1 MKPFHFQ
8 RFSIAQSQ
16 EVFRVGTDGVLLG
29 ALANC
34 MEAQN
39 ILEVGTGTG
48 LIALMLAQRN
58 SNAQILALDIDE
70 KATELSRENF
80 KNSPFSDRLIS
91 INRDFKL
98 FETERK
104 FDLIVCNPPYFEKI
118 PFSQKDVL
126 ARQQVELNF
135 EQLIKKTAEILACE
149 GVFSVIIPKA
159 YENYF
164 IRKSV
169 DFGLKPHRVV
179 NIRGNV
185 KNEIKRCVL
194 EFGFSTKNLCKI
206 ELVLESS
213 PRKYSSEYI
222 ILTKDF
228 HVFK

>member
-29 ALANC
+29 ALATC
-34 MEAQN
+34 IEAQN

-48 LIALMLAQRN
+48 LISLMLAQRN

-91 INRDFKL
+91 ITQDFKL
-98 FETERK
+98 FETEQK
-104 FDLIVCNPPYFEKI
+104 FDLIVCNPPYFEKMEH
-118 PFSQKDVL
+118 SQKDVL

>member
-58 SNAQILALDIDE
+58 PNAQILALDINE

-80 KNSPFSDRLIS
+80 KNSPFSERLTS
-91 INRDFKL
+91 INQNFKA
-98 FETERK
+98 FETQQK
-104 FDLIVCNPPYFEKI
+104 FDLIVCNPPYFENNFI
-118 PFSQKDVL
+118 QKS
-126 ARQQVELNF
+126 
-135 EQLIKKTAEILACE
+135 I
-149 GVFSVIIPKA
+149 
-159 YENYF
+159 
-164 IRKSV
+164 
-169 DFGLKPHRVV
+169 DFGLKIHKIV
-179 NIRGNV
+179 NIRGNI

-194 EFGFSTKNLCKI
+194 EFGFSTKKLS
-206 ELVLESS
+206 ETDLVLESS

>member
-48 LIALMLAQRN
+48 LITLMLAQRN
-58 SNAQILALDIDE
+58 PDTQILALDINE

-80 KNSPFSDRLIS
+80 KNSPFSERLTS
-91 INRDFKL
+91 INQDFKA
-98 FETERK
+98 FETQQK
-104 FDLIVCNPPYFEKI
+104 FDLIVCNPPYFEKMES
-118 PFSQKDVL
+118 SQKDVL

-135 EQLIKKTAEILACE
+135 EQLIGKSVEILAFE
-149 GVFSVIIPKA
+149 GVFSVIIPKK
-159 YENYF
+159 YENHF
-164 IRKSV
+164 IQKSI
-169 DFGLKPHRVV
+169 DFGLKIHKIV

-194 EFGFSTKNLCKI
+194 EFGFSTKNLCKT
-206 ELVLESS
+206 EMVLESS

-222 ILTKDF
+222 VLTKDF

>member
-29 ALANC
+29 AVANC

-58 SNAQILALDIDE
+58 PNAQILALDINE

-80 KNSPFSDRLIS
+80 KNSPFSERLTS
-91 INRDFKL
+91 INQNFKA
-98 FETERK
+98 FETQQK
-104 FDLIVCNPPYFEKI
+104 FDLIVCNPPYFEKMES
-118 PFSQKDVL
+118 SQKDVL

-135 EQLIKKTAEILACE
+135 EQLIGKSVEILAFE
-149 GVFSVIIPKA
+149 GFFSVIIPKT
-159 YENYF
+159 YENNV
-164 IRKSV
+164 IQKSI
-169 DFGLKPHRVV
+169 DFGLKIHKIV
-179 NIRGNV
+179 NIRGNI

-194 EFGFSTKNLCKI
+194 EFGFSTKKLS
-206 ELVLESS
+206 ETDLVLESS